1 MKAVIQLARSA
12 KLLWA
17 AGALCATLLFGSD
30 ANASGPAIPALPN
43 TEASRGFLAHPWTIA
58 DLDGDH
64 HPDTAQSGEI
74 GIGVHGYVY
83 TVEFQLSGGLRY
95 TSFAVSTASRLGL
108 NIVPR
113 DIDGDSDL
121 DLVITTGA
129 LHQPVGVWLNDGKGA
144 FTRADASL
152 YLAQDGTQG
161 LGFLETR
168 RDQSPLL
175 ASNEGP
181 RPTSIIPK
189 TAALWHLKADVSRL
203 QISAIAPASS
213 DHAGEK
219 QSRAPPHSLQS

>member
-1 MKAVIQLARSA
+1 MKVDLQFARSA

-17 AGALCATLLFGSD
+17 AGTLCATLLFGSD
-30 ANASGPAIPALPN
+30 ANASGPTIPALPN
-43 TEASRGFLAHPWTIA
+43 MEASRGFLTHPWMIA

-74 GIGVHGYVY
+74 AMGVQGYVY
-83 TVEFQLSGGLRY
+83 TVEFQLSGGLPY

-129 LHQPVGVWLNDGKGA
+129 LHQPVGVWVNDGKGS

-152 YLAQDGTQG
+152 YPAQDGTQG

-168 RDQSPLL
+168 PVQLPLQ
-175 ASNEGP
+175 ASNESP
-181 RPTSIIPK
+181 RPTSIIPE
-189 TAALWHLKADVSRL
+189 TAALWRIKADLSRL
-203 QISAIAPASS
+203 PIAAIASASS

-219 QSRAPPHSLQS
+219 QSRAPPQSLHP